1 MSIVVLDTDVA
12 SLLHRRQLPAGHA
25 RLLVG
30 TTLAVTFVT
39 VGELHK
45 GMALRSWGERRR
57 TDLEKWIER
66 LVLVPYGEDVARNW
80 GQLAASSQRRGRTKP
95 VNDTWIAACC
105 LAADVPFLTINR
117 RDFDDFAA
125 HDGLRLLGPE

>member
-1 MSIVVLDTDVA
+1 MSVVVLDTDAA
-12 SLLHRRQLPAGHA
+12 SLLHRGRLPPDQA

-30 TTLAVTFVT
+30 ATLAITFVT

-57 TDLEKWIER
+57 DDLVRWTER
-66 LVLVPYGEDVARNW
+66 LVVLAYDGDVARRW
-80 GQLAASSQRRGRTKP
+80 GELAAAAQARGRPRP

-105 LAADVPFLTINR
+105 LAANLPLLTLNR
-117 RDFDDFAA
+117 RDFDDFATY
-125 HDGLRLLGPE
+125 DGLVLVDRR